1 MAGFPACFDSL
12 TVDLTA
18 DFGSDGPVRADSA
31 ILGGMKS
38 TDLMSIA
45 IFKRIAMSG
54 IWNLRFGI
62 AAAVLALSLAAR
74 AGLARGN
81 WEPSV
86 RAALAQTIEANRGNP
101 DAYAVFDFDYT
112 TAIGDLTYACM
123 WHVLENRDFRG
134 GDLEKT
140 LAERLPEKYLPELR
154 AVVARDG
161 DADRGDFLRAWWALY
176 RRLFRELG
184 EPYAVEW
191 RGRLFRGR
199 DAQGLRELARVAS
212 AAERAKGVMYR
223 DARVPSEVRGLVFAP
238 EMKDLYTSLQEA
250 GIAVYIVSGSRESML
265 KAVAPAA
272 FGIPEDHIFGMSDDG
287 TGGVATG
294 RKPEFIRTHIA
305 PRHHGAEPVLAA
317 GDSMG
322 DYAMFVDFP
331 KLQRA
336 LVLLREPRGT
346 PLAELVAGAEAS
358 NGRVLVQGRDE
369 PRGCFV
375 PSHRTTVVPRAGAPR
390 TATFG
395 GRPVAVRPVTLSACP
410 LNQVWPGYQRPRS
423 QTKPGAFVAFPV
435 AEPGWLALEFP
446 SAAKAEK
453 ARAAL
458 RIRPLSRTNE
468 TKTEG
473 ARLLLRV
480 ERPEQFVM
488 EFPGVAD
495 DLHVF
500 ADPPA
505 EHAATAGEI
514 YFGPGVHEAGLIRP
528 KSGQTVR
535 FADDAYVYGCLFVE
549 GVKDVRIVG
558 RGVLDSSRMVRTV
571 GDGRVLENE
580 AGPIRRGEAPWDLN
594 GSAFV
599 ALASTNLYVEG
610 LVMVDAPFWAVTLR
624 DCRGT
629 VFDNVKLV
637 GQWRYNADGFD
648 VCDSSDTV
656 IRNTFVRSFD
666 DCIVARGAQLPAASP
681 VMENLLVENCVLW
694 CDWGKNLEVWGSGKP
709 GTIRNVTYRKCKC
722 IETAHIVADVT
733 VQGGAKGIRYEN
745 FRVEDIEVD
754 AVRPLRRSQLQKKE
768 NPDERYAGG
777 ERENVPLVVVSCNT
791 GNAPGCDVVF
801 SNMVFRNFRMYG
813 EAVPTCHFLDH
824 DKPGF
829 RIENVRLVDMP

>member
-1 MAGFPACFDSL
+1 MK
-12 TVDLTA
+12 
-18 DFGSDGPVRADSA
+18 
-31 ILGGMKS
+31 IL
-38 TDLMSIA
+38 SI
-45 IFKRIAMSG
+45 
-54 IWNLRFGI
+54 RFGTVFV
-62 AAAVLALSLAAR
+62 ALALSLSAR
-74 AGLARGN
+74 GGFERGN
-81 WEPSV
+81 WDPSV
-86 RAALAQTIEANRGNP
+86 HAALARTIETSRGNP

-134 GDLEKT
+134 GDLGRT
-140 LAERLPEKYLPELR
+140 LAERLPERYLPELR
-154 AVVARDG
+154 QVMAYDG
-161 DADRGDFLRAWWALY
+161 EADRGDFLRAWWTLY

-199 DAQGLRELARVAS
+199 DARELRDLARTAS
-212 AAERAKGVMYR
+212 ASELAKGVLYR
-223 DARVPSEVRGLVFAP
+223 DARVPAEVRGLVFAP
-238 EMKDLYTSLQEA
+238 EMKDLYRSLMEA

-265 KAVAPAA
+265 KAVAPDA
-272 FGIPEDHIFGMSDDG
+272 FGIPEDHVFGMTDDG
-287 TGGVATG
+287 AGGVVTG
-294 RKPEFIRTHIA
+294 RKPEFIRRHIA

-336 LVLLREPRGT
+336 LVLLRNPQGN
-346 PLAELVAGAEAS
+346 PLAELVASAPAS

-369 PRGCFV
+369 TRGTFV
-375 PSHRTTVVPRAGAPR
+375 PTNRTVVVPGVKMPR
-390 TATFG
+390 TASFG
-395 GRPVAVRPVTLSACP
+395 GRPLAVRPVTLSACP
-410 LNQVWPGYQRPRS
+410 LNQVWPGYQRPKS
-423 QTKPGAFVAFPV
+423 QTKPGAFTAFPV
-435 AEPGWLALEFP
+435 KEPGWLALDFP
-446 SAAKAEK
+446 DAAMAEK
-453 ARAAL
+453 ARTSL

-468 TKTEG
+468 TRTEG

-488 EFPGVAD
+488 EFPGMAD

-505 EHAATAGEI
+505 AYAATPGEI

-535 FADDAYVYGCLFVE
+535 FADDAYVHGCIFVDRVE
-549 GVKDVRIVG
+549 NVRIVG

-580 AGPIRRGEAPWDLN
+580 AGPIRRGEAPWNLN

-599 ALASTNLYVEG
+599 ALASTNVFVEG

-648 VCDSSDTV
+648 VCDSSDTA

-666 DCIVARGAQLPAASP
+666 DCIVARGAQLPAACP

-694 CDWGKNLEVWGSGKP
+694 CDWGKNLEVWGSGRP
-709 GTIRNVTYRKCKC
+709 GTVRNVTYRNCRC

-733 VQGGAKGIRYEN
+733 VQGGANGIRYEN

-754 AVRPLRRSQLQKKE
+754 VVRPLRASQLQRRE
-768 NPDERYAGG
+768 DPDETYRGG
-777 ERENVPLVVVSCNT
+777 ERENIPLVVVSCNT

-801 SNMVFRNFRMYG
+801 SNMVFRNFRLYG
-813 EAVPTCHFLDH
+813 DVVPTCHFLER

-829 RIENVRLVDMP
+829 HIEDVRLENMH